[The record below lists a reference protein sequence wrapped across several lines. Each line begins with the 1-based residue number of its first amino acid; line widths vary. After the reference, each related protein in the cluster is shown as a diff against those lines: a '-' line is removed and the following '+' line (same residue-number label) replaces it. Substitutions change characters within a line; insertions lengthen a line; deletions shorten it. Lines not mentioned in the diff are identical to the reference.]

1 DVVLPAGAD
10 WCEAEGTV
18 TNSERR
24 VQRVRP
30 ALRPPGDARTDLQIL
45 VALAERFGHDWSWM
59 TPEAAWDE
67 LRRLSP
73 MHGGMSWDRLEE
85 HGGLRWPCP
94 TEDHPGT
101 KFLHGRLWQDP
112 VEGPRA
118 PFIAT
123 EWVPPVDTLSDE
135 FPYRLTTGR
144 HLDSYNTG
152 VQTGAY
158 SSPRRSAGMLEVSS
172 HDATRL
178 RIRDGDPV
186 VVTSRR
192 GSIRVPA
199 RVGDGLRGGLVFMT
213 LHHPELAD
221 VNLLTIDAWD
231 PKSGTSE
238 FKATAVRI
246 EPATEPVTVDA

>member
-1 DVVLPAGAD
+1 
-10 WCEAEGTV
+10 
-18 TNSERR
+18 
-24 VQRVRP
+24 
-30 ALRPPGDARTDLQIL
+30 
-45 VALAERFGHDWSWM
+45 
-59 TPEAAWDE
+59 
-67 LRRLSP
+67 
-73 MHGGMSWDRLEE
+73 MSWRRLEE

-101 KFLHGRLWQDP
+101 MFLHGRLWQDP

-118 PFIAT
+118 PFLAT

-178 RIRDGDPV
+178 RLRDGDPV

-192 GSIRVPA
+192 GSIQVPA
-199 RVGDGLRGGLVFMT
+199 RVDDALREGLVFMT

-231 PKSGTSE
+231 PRSGTSE

-246 EPATEPVTVDA
+246 EPVTVDA